1 MDSVVPSIGINPTK
15 TQFSLN
21 QPRPVD
27 DTAARR
33 VNEKY
38 GMAANFQALAKMSE
52 AIAVKWQEAHAL
64 DEFNK
69 TKVAI
74 DQIAGE
80 YKQNAVTGSP
90 DELQSYF
97 KRVDKE
103 IGKLQETLGMMDM
116 RATESIRKSASNYI
130 YDTKSNFL
138 AQQAAKTHQYEL
150 DSATANVTMLMQD
163 GATIA
168 GMPNGINT
176 QEFHN
181 NMLRAEVG
189 IKDLLK
195 KQGLQEGTD
204 LFTLKAQEMKAAHLY
219 AIGLHMI
226 EEGNVRG
233 SMELYKRSID
243 NHDLDTDTDT
253 NWHRAIRLYLE
264 AEERKRLAKAASNKS
279 VELNYQ
285 LFSGYLAPQLAAER
299 EAYNAAEK
307 QREKEGWELTKKSLE
322 DFFRDNEALLRKL
335 PPALVSGVMGD
346 GDEEAIQQMLD
357 WCESNSYDPVVV
369 ADTTNL
375 SALHTKA
382 LRGNTD
388 TEQMS
393 AIMSSAAIGGI
404 NASTNIVGAQRV
416 LDNSNREKLERSEQA
431 ARAQMHGK
439 LTAAEVEQLR
449 AAAAQI
455 VRAPAP
461 ARYRTEATDQVQI
474 SNQWLDIKR
483 KQKLYTDASARNSV
497 AIQAALDEYKSRMTK
512 GQLFTFNELPVEE
525 QIRMAL
531 PDPQT
536 AQLQIEHFNSLPE
549 AQRKAFI
556 NLNSNSGGKG
566 YNLKATTSILR
577 MLSKDQRLYYEAN
590 PEEFTEYLY
599 DQNVN
604 KDLIDTDAAY
614 GALVELNRNSE
625 SRGQDDAI
633 SAALR
638 AASSRIDEM
647 LTKSKV
653 ASDNKS
659 LYKNAIIEE
668 LYNDGTLDELE
679 QYARDGYEQHRDTR
693 GLLIDPRIN
702 QRFEQ
707 AVTDAITRTKERIQ
721 GLRN

>member
-38 GMAANFQALAKMSE
+38 GMAASFQSLAKMSE

-103 IGKLQETLGMMDM
+103 IGKLQETLGMMDF

-130 YDTKSNFL
+130 YDTKANFL
-138 AQQAAKTHQYEL
+138 SQQAAKTHQYEL

-176 QEFHN
+176 QEFHD
-181 NMLRAEVG
+181 NMLRAEGG

-233 SMELYKRSID
+233 SRERYKRSID

-285 LFSGYLAPQLAAER
+285 LYSGYRAPQLAADR
-299 EAYNAAEK
+299 EAYNAAED
-307 QREKEGWELTKKSLE
+307 QRVEEGKKLTKKSLE
-322 DFFRDNEALLRKL
+322 DFFRDNEAVLRKL
-335 PPALVSGVMGD
+335 PPALVSGLTD
-346 GDEEAIQQMLD
+346 GSEESIQQMLD

-375 SALHTKA
+375 SALYTKG

-416 LDNSNREKLERSEQA
+416 LDNSNREKLERSEQE

-439 LTAAEVEQLR
+439 ITAAEAEQLR
-449 AAAAQI
+449 LAAAQI

-474 SNQWLDIKR
+474 SNEWMDIER
-483 KQKLYTDASARNSV
+483 KQKLYTDAGARNSV
-497 AIQAALDEYKSRMTK
+497 VIQAALDEYKSRLSK
-512 GQLFTFNELPVEE
+512 GQLLTFNELPVEE

-566 YNLKATTSILR
+566 YNLKATTSLLR

-590 PEEFTEYLY
+590 PEEFTEYLF

-647 LTKSKV
+647 ITKANV
-653 ASDNKS
+653 AHDNKS
-659 LYKNAIIEE
+659 LYKNAILEE

-679 QYARDGYEQHRDTR
+679 QYAREGYEQHRDTR
-693 GLLIDPRIN
+693 GLLLDPRIN

-721 GLRN
+721 GLRD

>member
-1 MDSVVPSIGINPTK
+1 
-15 TQFSLN
+15 
-21 QPRPVD
+21 
-27 DTAARR
+27 
-33 VNEKY
+33 
-38 GMAANFQALAKMSE
+38 
-52 AIAVKWQEAHAL
+52 
-64 DEFNK
+64 
-69 TKVAI
+69 
-74 DQIAGE
+74 
-80 YKQNAVTGSP
+80 
-90 DELQSYF
+90 
-97 KRVDKE
+97 
-103 IGKLQETLGMMDM
+103 
-116 RATESIRKSASNYI
+116 
-130 YDTKSNFL
+130 
-138 AQQAAKTHQYEL
+138 
-150 DSATANVTMLMQD
+150 
-163 GATIA
+163 
-168 GMPNGINT
+168 MPNGINT
-176 QEFHN
+176 QEFHDN
-181 NMLRAEVG
+181 LLRAEGG

-264 AEERKRLAKAASNKS
+264 AEERKRLAKAAANKS
-279 VELNYQ
+279 VEMNYQ
-285 LFSGYLAPQLAAER
+285 LYSGYRAPQLAAER
-299 EAYNAAEK
+299 EAYNAAEE
-307 QREKEGWELTKKSLE
+307 QRVKEGWELTRKSLE
-322 DFFRDNEALLRKL
+322 DFLRDNEDVLRKL
-335 PPALVSGVMGD
+335 PHDLVSGVTD
-346 GDEEAIQQMLD
+346 GDEESIQRMLD

-375 SALHTKA
+375 SALYTKG

-461 ARYRTEATDQVQI
+461 AKYRTEATDQVQI
-474 SNQWLDIKR
+474 SNEWMDIER
-483 KQKLYTDASARNSV
+483 KQKLYTDAGARNSV
-497 AIQAALDEYKSRMTK
+497 AIQATLDEYKSRLSK
-512 GQLFTFNELPVEE
+512 GQLLTFNELPVEE
-525 QIRMAL
+525 QIRMAI

-614 GALVELNRNSE
+614 GALVELNRNSA

-647 LTKSKV
+647 LTKAKV

-679 QYARDGYEQHRDTR
+679 QYAREGYEQHRDTR
-693 GLLIDPRIN
+693 GLLLDPRIN

-707 AVTDAITRTKERIQ
+707 KVTDAITRTKERIQ
-721 GLRN
+721 GLRD

>member
-38 GMAANFQALAKMSE
+38 GMAASFQSLAKMSE

-80 YKQNAVTGSP
+80 YKQNGVTGSP

-103 IGKLQETLGMMDM
+103 IGKLQETLGMMDV

-130 YDTKSNFL
+130 YDTKANFL
-138 AQQAAKTHQYEL
+138 SQQAAKTHQYEL

-176 QEFHN
+176 QEFHD
-181 NMLRAEVG
+181 NMLRAEGG

-264 AEERKRLAKAASNKS
+264 AEERKRLAKAAANKS
-279 VELNYQ
+279 VEMNYQ
-285 LFSGYLAPQLAAER
+285 LYSGYRAPQLAAER
-299 EAYNAAEK
+299 EAYNAAED
-307 QREKEGWELTKKSLE
+307 QRVKEGWELTAKSLQEFIHANE
-322 DFFRDNEALLRKL
+322 DLLRKL
-335 PPALVSGVMGD
+335 PPALVSGVTD
-346 GDEEAIQQMLD
+346 GDEESIQRMLD

-375 SALHTKA
+375 SALYTKG

-404 NASTNIVGAQRV
+404 NASTNIAGAQRV

-461 ARYRTEATDQVQI
+461 AKYRTEATDQVQI
-474 SNQWLDIKR
+474 SNEWMDIER

-497 AIQAALDEYKSRMTK
+497 VIQATLDEYKSRMSK
-512 GQLFTFNELPVEE
+512 GQLLAFNELPVEE

-531 PDPQT
+531 PDLQT

-556 NLNSNSGGKG
+556 NLNSNNGGKG
-566 YNLKATTSILR
+566 YNLKATTSLLR

-590 PEEFTEYLY
+590 PEEFTEYLF

-625 SRGQDDAI
+625 SRGLEDAI
-633 SAALR
+633 DTVLR

-647 LTKSKV
+647 INKANV
-653 ASDNKS
+653 ANDNKS
-659 LYKNAIIEE
+659 LYKNAVLEE
-668 LYNDGTLDELE
+668 LYNNGSLDELE
-679 QYARDGYEQHRDTR
+679 QYAREGYEQHRDTR

-707 AVTDAITRTKERIQ
+707 SVTDAITRTKERIQ

>member
-33 VNEKY
+33 VNDKY
-38 GMAANFQALAKMSE
+38 GMAANFQSLAKMSE

-181 NMLRAEVG
+181 NMLRAEEG

-243 NHDLDTDTDT
+243 NHDLDTTTDT

-264 AEERKRLAKAASNKS
+264 AEERKRLAKAAANKS

-299 EAYNAAEK
+299 EAYNAAED
-307 QREKEGWELTKKSLE
+307 QRVKEGWELTKKSLE

-375 SALHTKA
+375 SALYTKG

-439 LTAAEVEQLR
+439 ITAAEAEQLR
-449 AAAAQI
+449 LAAAQI

-474 SNQWLDIKR
+474 SNEWLDIER

-497 AIQAALDEYKSRMTK
+497 AIQATLDEYKSRMTK

-525 QIRMAL
+525 QIRMAI
-531 PDPQT
+531 PDLQT

-590 PEEFTEYLY
+590 PEEFTEYLF

-625 SRGQDDAI
+625 SRGLDDAI
-633 SAALR
+633 DTVLR

-647 LTKSKV
+647 INKANV
-653 ASDNKS
+653 ANDNKS
-659 LYKNAIIEE
+659 LYKNAVLEE
-668 LYNDGTLDELE
+668 LYNNGSLDELE

-693 GLLIDPRIN
+693 GLLLDPRIN
-702 QRFEQ
+702 QRFELS
-707 AVTDAITRTKERIQ
+707 VTDAITRTKERIQ

>member
-1 MDSVVPSIGINPTK
+1 MDSVVPSIGINPSR

-21 QPRPVD
+21 QQGPVD
-27 DTAARR
+27 DSAARK
-33 VNEKY
+33 VNDQY
-38 GMAANFQALAKMSE
+38 GFAASFKNLAQMSE
-52 AIAVKWQEAHAL
+52 AISVKWQEAHAV
-64 DEFNK
+64 DEYNK
-69 TKVAI
+69 TKLAI
-74 DQIAGE
+74 DQIANE
-80 YKQNAVTGSP
+80 YKQNAVNGSP
-90 DELQSYF
+90 EELQGYF
-97 KRVDKE
+97 NRVDKE
-103 IGKLQETLGMMDM
+103 INKLQETLNPLDM
-116 RATESIRKSASNYI
+116 RVKDSMSKSISGYI
-130 YDTKSNFL
+130 YDTKANFL
-138 AQQAAKTHQYEL
+138 SQQAAKTHQYEL
-150 DSATANVTMLMQD
+150 DTATANVTMLMQD

-168 GMPNGINT
+168 GLPNGINT

-181 NMLRAEVG
+181 NMANAEAA
-189 IKDLLK
+189 ITDLLK

-204 LFTLKAQEMKAAHLY
+204 LFRLKAQEMKAAHLY

-226 EEGNVRG
+226 EEGNLRG

-243 NHDLDTDTDT
+243 NHDLDTETDT

-264 AEERKRLAKAASNKS
+264 AEERKRLAKAAANKS
-279 VELNYQ
+279 VEMNYQ
-285 LFSGYLAPQLAAER
+285 LYSGYRAPQLAAER
-299 EAYNAAEK
+299 EAYNASEE
-307 QREKEGWELTKKSLE
+307 QRVKEGLELTNKSLQ
-322 DFFRDNEALLRKL
+322 DFLHDNENVLRKL
-335 PPALVSGVMGD
+335 PPALVSGVMD
-346 GDEEAIQQMLD
+346 GDDESIQRMLD

-375 SALHTKA
+375 SALYTKG
-382 LRGNTD
+382 LRGITD

-393 AIMSSAAIGGI
+393 AIMSSAAISGI
-404 NASTNIVGAQRV
+404 HASTNIAGAQRV
-416 LDNSNREKLERSEQA
+416 FDNSNREKLERSEQA

-439 LTAAEVEQLR
+439 LTVAEVEQLR
-449 AAAAQI
+449 AAAALI

-461 ARYRTEATDQVQI
+461 AKYRTEATDQVQI
-474 SNQWLDIKR
+474 SNEWMDIER

-497 AIQAALDEYKSRMTK
+497 VIQVTLDEYKSRMSK
-512 GQLFTFNELPVEE
+512 GQLLAFNELPVEE
-525 QIRMAL
+525 QIRMAI

-566 YNLKATTSILR
+566 YNLKATTSLLR

-590 PEEFTEYLY
+590 PEDFTEYLF

-625 SRGQDDAI
+625 SRGLDDAI
-633 SAALR
+633 STVLR

-668 LYNDGTLDELE
+668 LYNNGTLDELE
-679 QYARDGYEQHRDTR
+679 QYVREGYEQHRDTR

-707 AVTDAITRTKERIQ
+707 SVTDAITRTNERIQ

>member
-264 AEERKRLAKAASNKS
+264 AEERKRLAKAAANKS
-279 VELNYQ
+279 VEMNYQ
-285 LFSGYLAPQLAAER
+285 LYSGYRAPQLAAER
-299 EAYNAAEK
+299 EAYNAAED
-307 QREKEGWELTKKSLE
+307 QRVKEGWELTTKSLQ
-322 DFFRDNEALLRKL
+322 DFVRDNEALLRKL
-335 PPALVSGVMGD
+335 PPDLVSGVMD
-346 GDEEAIQQMLD
+346 GSEESIQQMLE

-375 SALHTKA
+375 SALYTKG

-388 TEQMS
+388 AEQMS
-393 AIMSSAAIGGI
+393 AIMSSAAIGGV

-416 LDNSNREKLERSEQA
+416 FDNSNREKLERSEQA

-439 LTAAEVEQLR
+439 ITAAEAEQLR
-449 AAAAQI
+449 LAAAQI

-461 ARYRTEATDQVQI
+461 AKYRTEATDQVQI
-474 SNQWLDIKR
+474 SNEWMDIER

-497 AIQAALDEYKSRMTK
+497 VIQAALDEYKSRMSK
-512 GQLFTFNELPVEE
+512 GQLLAFNEFPVEE
-525 QIRMAL
+525 QIRMAI
-531 PDPQT
+531 PDLQT

-556 NLNSNSGGKG
+556 NLNSNNGGKG
-566 YNLKATTSILR
+566 YNLKATTSLLR

-590 PEEFTEYLY
+590 PEEFTEYLF

-625 SRGQDDAI
+625 SRGLDDAI
-633 SAALR
+633 STALR

-647 LTKSKV
+647 INKANV
-653 ASDNKS
+653 ANDNKS
-659 LYKNAIIEE
+659 LYKNAVIEE

>member
-1 MDSVVPSIGINPTK
+1 MDSAVPSIGINPTK

-38 GMAANFQALAKMSE
+38 GMAASFQSLAKMSE

-103 IGKLQETLGMMDM
+103 IGKLQETLGMMDI

-130 YDTKSNFL
+130 YDTKANFL
-138 AQQAAKTHQYEL
+138 SQQAAKTHQYEL

-181 NMLRAEVG
+181 NMLRAEGG

-264 AEERKRLAKAASNKS
+264 AEERKRLAKAAANKS
-279 VELNYQ
+279 VEMNYQ
-285 LFSGYLAPQLAAER
+285 LYSGYRAPQLAAER
-299 EAYNAAEK
+299 EAYNAAED
-307 QREKEGWELTKKSLE
+307 QRVKEGWELTAKSLQEFIHANE
-322 DFFRDNEALLRKL
+322 DLLRKL
-335 PPALVSGVMGD
+335 PPDLVSGVMD
-346 GDEEAIQQMLD
+346 GSDESIQQMLE
-357 WCESNSYDPVVV
+357 WCESNSYDPNIV
-369 ADTTNL
+369 ADATNL
-375 SALHTKA
+375 STLYTKA
-382 LRGNTD
+382 LNNNAT
-388 TEQMS
+388 TEQMR
-393 AIMSSAAIGGI
+393 AIAYAGPNALQNYAA
-404 NASTNIVGAQRV
+404 AKEAQ
-416 LDNSNREKLERSEQA
+416 DNSNRKELERSEQE
-431 ARAQMHGK
+431 ARAMTHGK
-439 LTAAEVEQLR
+439 LTVAEVEQLR
-449 AAAAQI
+449 SASAQI

-474 SNQWLDIKR
+474 SNEWMDIER

-497 AIQAALDEYKSRMTK
+497 VIQATLDEYKSRMSK
-512 GQLFTFNELPVEE
+512 GQLLAFNELPVEE

-531 PDPQT
+531 PDLQT

-556 NLNSNSGGKG
+556 NLNSNNGGKG
-566 YNLKATTSILR
+566 YNLKATTSLLR
-577 MLSKDQRLYYEAN
+577 MLSKEQRLYYEAN
-590 PEEFTEYLY
+590 PEEFTEYLF

-614 GALVELNRNSE
+614 GALVEINRNSE
-625 SRGQDDAI
+625 SRGQEDAI
-633 SAALR
+633 STAMR
-638 AASSRIDEM
+638 AAGSRIDEM
-647 LTKSKV
+647 IAKANV
-653 ASDNKS
+653 ADDNKS
-659 LYKNAIIEE
+659 LYKNAVLEE
-668 LYNDGTLDELE
+668 LYNNGSLDELE
-679 QYARDGYEQHRDTR
+679 QYARKGYEQHRDTR

>member
-1 MDSVVPSIGINPTK
+1 MDSVVPSIGINPSR

-21 QPRPVD
+21 QQGPVD
-27 DTAARR
+27 DSAARK
-33 VNEKY
+33 VNDQY
-38 GMAANFQALAKMSE
+38 GFAASFKNLAQMSE
-52 AIAVKWQEAHAL
+52 AISVKWQEAHAV
-64 DEFNK
+64 DEYNK
-69 TKVAI
+69 TKLAI
-74 DQIAGE
+74 DQIANE
-80 YKQNAVTGSP
+80 YKQKAVNGSP
-90 DELQSYF
+90 EELQGYF
-97 KRVDKE
+97 NRVDKE
-103 IGKLQETLGMMDM
+103 INKLQETLNPLDM
-116 RATESIRKSASNYI
+116 RVKDSMSKSISGYI
-130 YDTKSNFL
+130 YDTKANFL
-138 AQQAAKTHQYEL
+138 SQQAAKTHQYEL
-150 DSATANVTMLMQD
+150 DTATANVTMLMQD

-168 GMPNGINT
+168 GLPNGINT

-181 NMLRAEVG
+181 NMANAEAA
-189 IKDLLK
+189 ITDLLK

-204 LFTLKAQEMKAAHLY
+204 LFKLKAQEMKAAHLY

-226 EEGNVRG
+226 EEGNLRG

-243 NHDLDTDTDT
+243 NHDLDTETDT

-264 AEERKRLAKAASNKS
+264 AEERKRLAKAAANKS
-279 VELNYQ
+279 VEMNYQ
-285 LFSGYLAPQLAAER
+285 LYSGYRAPQLAAER
-299 EAYNAAEK
+299 EAYNASEE
-307 QREKEGWELTKKSLE
+307 QRVKEGLELTNKSLQ
-322 DFFRDNEALLRKL
+322 DFLQDNENVLRKL
-335 PPALVSGVMGD
+335 PPALISGVMD
-346 GDEEAIQQMLD
+346 GDDESIQRMLD
-357 WCESNSYDPVVV
+357 WCETNSYDPVVV

-375 SALHTKA
+375 SALYTKG

-393 AIMSSAAIGGI
+393 AIMSAAAIGGI
-404 NASTNIVGAQRV
+404 NASTNIAGAQRV

-439 LTAAEVEQLR
+439 LTVAEVEQLR
-449 AAAAQI
+449 AAAALI

-474 SNQWLDIKR
+474 SNEWMDIER

-497 AIQAALDEYKSRMTK
+497 VIQATLDEYKSRMSK
-512 GQLFTFNELPVEE
+512 GQLLAFNELPVEE
-525 QIRMAL
+525 QIRMAI

-566 YNLKATTSILR
+566 YNLKATTSLLR

-590 PEEFTEYLY
+590 PEDFTEYLF

-625 SRGQDDAI
+625 SRGLDDAI
-633 SAALR
+633 STVLR

-668 LYNDGTLDELE
+668 LYNNGTLDELE
-679 QYARDGYEQHRDTR
+679 QYVREGYEQHRDTR

-707 AVTDAITRTKERIQ
+707 SVTDAITRTKERIQ
-721 GLRN
+721 GLSN

>member
-38 GMAANFQALAKMSE
+38 GMAASFQSLAKMSE

-80 YKQNAVTGSP
+80 YKQNGVTGSP

-103 IGKLQETLGMMDM
+103 IGKLQETLGMMDV

-130 YDTKSNFL
+130 YDTKANFL
-138 AQQAAKTHQYEL
+138 SQQAAKTHQYEL

-176 QEFHN
+176 QEFHD
-181 NMLRAEVG
+181 NMLRAEGG

-264 AEERKRLAKAASNKS
+264 AEERKRLAKAAANKS
-279 VELNYQ
+279 VEMNYQ
-285 LFSGYLAPQLAAER
+285 LYSGYRAPQLAAER
-299 EAYNAAEK
+299 EAYNAAED
-307 QREKEGWELTKKSLE
+307 QRVKEGWELTAKSLQAFIHANE
-322 DFFRDNEALLRKL
+322 DLLRKL
-335 PPALVSGVMGD
+335 PPALVSGVTD
-346 GDEEAIQQMLD
+346 GDEESIQRMLD

-375 SALHTKA
+375 SALYTKG

-404 NASTNIVGAQRV
+404 NASTNIAGAQRV

-461 ARYRTEATDQVQI
+461 AKYRTEATDQVQI
-474 SNQWLDIKR
+474 SNEWMDIER

-497 AIQAALDEYKSRMTK
+497 VIQATLDEYKSRMSK
-512 GQLFTFNELPVEE
+512 GQLLAFNELPVEE

-531 PDPQT
+531 PDLQT

-556 NLNSNSGGKG
+556 NLNSNNGGKG
-566 YNLKATTSILR
+566 YNLKATTSLLR

-590 PEEFTEYLY
+590 PEEFTEYLF

-625 SRGQDDAI
+625 SRGLEDAI
-633 SAALR
+633 DTVLR

-647 LTKSKV
+647 INKANV
-653 ASDNKS
+653 ANDNKS
-659 LYKNAIIEE
+659 LYKNAVLEE
-668 LYNDGTLDELE
+668 LYNNGSLDELE
-679 QYARDGYEQHRDTR
+679 QYAREGYEQHRDTR

-707 AVTDAITRTKERIQ
+707 SVTDAITRTKERIQ